1 MIERTL
7 VEYVANALWQVPMLA
22 GGAWLL
28 LAAVKAGPRMQHGV
42 WLMVLGL
49 AVVLPL
55 HGMGGELAPVL
66 VRSNVGVRV
75 GAGDVASADG
85 DLTTASMQ
93 RVSEER
99 AEGSL
104 QPRRVEVSVAAAR
117 WVVSLYAGAVMFG
130 LWRVVWAW
138 RAARGLVER
147 SREVT
152 LAGEQTVV
160 LEDYG
165 RRLRIRLP
173 QVRESVEISSPMIV
187 GVIAPVLLLPVEF
200 ARYEAEEI
208 RAALLHELAHVK
220 RRDTLENAVCQLVAL
235 PVSWHPVTQWV
246 QGSIRRTREMVCD
259 AMAAEEMRSEIGY
272 ARCLLALAKGMMA
285 GRELE
290 RETAGVGLFQLF
302 HSNVLEERVMR
313 LMETESVV
321 GVRTKLIR
329 VASGAVAMAATIAV
343 AAMFHVTPT
352 MAQERMQAP
361 VPEIGQS
368 AVPEVGQS
376 AAPQVVPDAAPQVVP
391 DAAPQVVPDAAPQV
405 VPDAAPQVVPDAAAQ
420 AAPNAAA
427 SDSAERKVT
436 ACGKEADVVAGK
448 GKYVYRWEGSEDEPV
463 TIVNGRVRKLTPEER
478 RQIRQQ
484 MEKASKEIA
493 AATAKI
499 NSPEF
504 KKQIEEA
511 AAASAK
517 VNSAEFKRQ
526 IAEAQ
531 LEAQKANEM
540 VHSQAFQE
548 QMAEVQR
555 NLKAMEMPRIQEEIA
570 RATAEVNSPEFKQQM
585 ADMQKEINVEVQQ
598 RVAEAMK
605 QMKEAQEGLKEIS
618 PK

>member
-55 HGMGGELAPVL
+55 RGMGGEPTPVR
-66 VRSNVGVRV
+66 VRPDVGVLVGVR
-75 GAGDVASADG
+75 DVAPAGG
-85 DLTTASMQ
+85 DLGTGSMQ
-93 RVSEER
+93 RVGEER
-99 AEGSL
+99 AEVSL
-104 QPRRVEVSVAAAR
+104 QPRRVEVSVTAAG
-117 WVVSLYAGAVMFG
+117 WVVGLYAGAVMFG

-138 RAARGLVER
+138 RAARQLVER

-200 ARYEAEEI
+200 ARYEAEEM

-220 RRDTLENAVCQLVAL
+220 RRDTLENAVCQLMAL

-246 QGSIRRTREMVCD
+246 QGRIRRTREMVCD

-285 GRELE
+285 GREFE

-313 LMETESVV
+313 LMESGAVM
-321 GVRTKLIR
+321 GVRTKVVR
-329 VASGAVAMAATIAV
+329 VASGAVAMTTTIAV
-343 AAMFHVTPT
+343 AAMFHLTPT

-361 VPEIGQS
+361 LPEIGQS
-368 AVPEVGQS
+368 AAPEI
-376 AAPQVVPDAAPQVVP
+376 VPDAGPQAV
-391 DAAPQVVPDAAPQV
+391 
-405 VPDAAPQVVPDAAAQ
+405 
-420 AAPNAAA
+420 PNAAA
-427 SDSAERKVT
+427 SDAAGRKVT
-436 ACGKEADVVAGK
+436 ASGKQSDVVAKK
-448 GKYVYRWEGSEDEPV
+448 GQYVYRWEGSEDEPV
-463 TIVNGRVRKLTPEER
+463 AIVNGRVRKLTPEER

-504 KKQIEEA
+504 RKQIAEAAAASAQVNSPEFKKQIEEA
-511 AAASAK
+511 AAAAAK
-517 VNSAEFKRQ
+517 VNSPEFRKQ

>member
-55 HGMGGELAPVL
+55 HGMGGGLAPVL
-66 VRSNVGVRV
+66 VRSDFGMRVR
-75 GAGDVASADG
+75 AGGVASADG
-85 DLTTASMQ
+85 DLTTGSMQ
-93 RVSEER
+93 RVGEER
-99 AEGSL
+99 AEVSL
-104 QPRRVEVSVAAAR
+104 QPRHVEVSVTAAR
-117 WVVSLYAGAVMFG
+117 WVVGLYAGAVMFG

-138 RAARGLVER
+138 RAARRLVER

-200 ARYEAEEI
+200 ARHEAEEM

-220 RRDTLENAVCQLVAL
+220 RRDTLENAICQLVAL

-246 QGSIRRTREMVCD
+246 QGRIRRTREMVCD

-272 ARCLLALAKGMMA
+272 ARCLLTLARGMMA
-285 GRELE
+285 GREFE
-290 RETAGVGLFQLF
+290 RETAGVGLF

-313 LMETESVV
+313 LMETKSVV
-321 GVRTKLIR
+321 GVRTKLVR
-329 VASGAVAMAATIAV
+329 VATGVVAMTTTIAV
-343 AAMFHVTPT
+343 AAMFHLTPT
-352 MAQERMQAP
+352 MAQEQMQAP
-361 VPEIGQS
+361 L
-368 AVPEVGQS
+368 PEVGQS
-376 AAPQVVPDAAPQVVP
+376 AAPQVVPDAGPQVVP
-391 DAAPQVVPDAAPQV
+391 
-405 VPDAAPQVVPDAAAQ
+405 
-420 AAPNAAA
+420 NAAT
-427 SDSAERKVT
+427 SDSADRKVT
-436 ACGKEADVVAGK
+436 ASGKQADVVAKK
-448 GKYVYRWEGSEDEPV
+448 GQHVYRWEGSEDEPV
-463 TIVNGRVRKLTPEER
+463 TIVNERVRKLTPEER

-484 MEKASKEIA
+484 MEEASKEIA

-504 KKQIEEA
+504 RKQIAEA
-511 AAASAK
+511 AAASAA
-517 VNSAEFKRQ
+517 VNSPEFKKQ
-526 IAEAQ
+526 MAEAQ
-531 LEAQKANEM
+531 LQAEKANEM
-540 VHSQAFQE
+540 VHSKAFQE

-555 NLKAMEMPRIQEEIA
+555 NLKTMEMPRIQEEIA
-570 RATAEVNSPEFKQQM
+570 RATAGVNSPEFKQQM
-585 ADMQKEINVEVQQ
+585 ADMQRELNGEIQQ
-598 RVAEAMK
+598 RMAEAMK
-605 QMKEAQEGLKEIS
+605 QMKEAQEELKEVS

>member
-55 HGMGGELAPVL
+55 HGMGGELAPVR
-66 VRSNVGVRV
+66 VRPDVGVRV
-75 GAGDVASADG
+75 VADDVASADG
-85 DLTTASMQ
+85 DLTTGSMQ
-93 RVSEER
+93 RGGEER
-99 AEGSL
+99 AKVSL
-104 QPRRVEVSVAAAR
+104 QPRRVEISVTAAR

-138 RAARGLVER
+138 RAARRLVER

-200 ARYEAEEI
+200 ARYEAEEM

-220 RRDTLENAVCQLVAL
+220 RRDTLENAICQLVAL

-246 QGSIRRTREMVCD
+246 QGRIRRTREMVCD

-272 ARCLLALAKGMMA
+272 ARCLLTLARGMMA

-290 RETAGVGLFQLF
+290 RETAGVGLF

-321 GVRTKLIR
+321 GVRTRLVR
-329 VASGAVAMAATIAV
+329 LASGAIAMTTTIAV
-343 AAMFHVTPT
+343 AAMFHLTPM
-352 MAQERMQAP
+352 MAQEQMQAP
-361 VPEIGQS
+361 L
-368 AVPEVGQS
+368 PEVGQS
-376 AAPQVVPDAAPQVVP
+376 AAPQVVPDAAPQVMQ
-391 DAAPQVVPDAAPQV
+391 D
-405 VPDAAPQVVPDAAAQ
+405 
-420 AAPNAAA
+420 AAA

-436 ACGKEADVVAGK
+436 ASGKQADVVAKK
-448 GKYVYRWEGSEDEPV
+448 GQHVYSWEGSEDEPV

-484 MEKASKEIA
+484 MERASKEIA
-493 AATAKI
+493 EATGKM

-504 KKQIEEA
+504 RKQIAEA
-511 AAASAK
+511 AAAAAE
-517 VNSAEFKRQ
+517 VNSPEFRKQ

-531 LEAQKANEM
+531 LQAKKVEEM
-540 VHSQAFQE
+540 VHSDAFKE
-548 QMAEVQR
+548 QMAEMQR
-555 NLKAMEMPRIQEEIA
+555 MAANVKAMELPRIQEEVA

-585 ADMQKEINVEVQQ
+585 AEMRRDINAEVQQ
-598 RVAEAMK
+598 RMAEAMK
-605 QMKEAQEGLKEIS
+605 QMKEAHEGLKEIS

>member
-7 VEYVANALWQVPMLA
+7 VEYVANALWQLPMLA

-28 LAAVKAGPRMQHGV
+28 LAAVKAGPRIQHGV

-55 HGMGGELAPVL
+55 HGMGGELAPVR
-66 VRSNVGVRV
+66 VRPDVGVLVGVR
-75 GAGDVASADG
+75 DVAPAGG
-85 DLTTASMQ
+85 DLTTGSMQ
-93 RVSEER
+93 RVSEEP
-99 AEGSL
+99 AEISL
-104 QPRRVEVSVAAAR
+104 RPRRVEVSVTAAR
-117 WVVSLYAGAVMFG
+117 WVVSLYAGAVIFG
-130 LWRVVWAW
+130 LWRVIWAW
-138 RAARGLVER
+138 RAARRLVER

-160 LEDYG
+160 LGDYG

-200 ARYEAEEI
+200 ARYEAEEM

-220 RRDTLENAVCQLVAL
+220 RRDTLENALCQLVAL

-246 QGSIRRTREMVCD
+246 QGRIRRTREMVCD

-285 GRELE
+285 GREFE

-313 LMETESVV
+313 LMESGAVM
-321 GVRTKLIR
+321 GLRTKLIR
-329 VASGAVAMAATIAV
+329 AASGAMAMVATMAV
-343 AAMFHVTPT
+343 AAMFHLTPT
-352 MAQERMQAP
+352 MAQEQMQAR

-368 AVPEVGQS
+368 AVPEAGQS

-391 DAAPQVVPDAAPQV
+391 DAAPQVMPDAAPQ
-405 VPDAAPQVVPDAAAQ
+405 
-420 AAPNAAA
+420 AAPNAAAA

-436 ACGKEADVVAGK
+436 ASRKQSDVVAKK
-448 GKYVYRWEGSEDEPV
+448 GQYIYHWDGSEDEPI

-493 AATAKI
+493 AATARI
-499 NSPEF
+499 NSPKF

-511 AAASAK
+511 AAAAAK
-517 VNSAEFKRQ
+517 VNSPEFKRQ

-531 LEAQKANEM
+531 LQAQKANEM
-540 VHSQAFQE
+540 VHSEAFKE

-585 ADMQKEINVEVQQ
+585 ADMQKELDGVVQQ
-598 RVAEAMK
+598 RMAEAMK
-605 QMKEAQEGLKEIS
+605 QMKEAQEEMKEMS

>member
-49 AVVLPL
+49 AVLLPL
-55 HGMGGELAPVL
+55 HGMGGELAPVR
-66 VRSNVGVRV
+66 VRPDVGLRV
-75 GAGDVASADG
+75 GASDVAAAG
-85 DLTTASMQ
+85 EVLGTE
-93 RVSEER
+93 RVGEER
-99 AEGSL
+99 AVGSL
-104 QPRRVEVSVAAAR
+104 RPRRVEISVTAAR

-138 RAARGLVER
+138 RAARRLVER

-173 QVRESVEISSPMIV
+173 QVRASVEISSPMIV

-200 ARYEAEEI
+200 ARYEAEEM

-246 QGSIRRTREMVCD
+246 QGRIRRTREMVCD

-285 GRELE
+285 GREFE
-290 RETAGVGLFQLF
+290 RETAGVGLF

-313 LMETESVV
+313 LMESGAVM
-321 GVRTKLIR
+321 GVRMKVVR
-329 VASGAVAMAATIAV
+329 MAGGAVAMVATMAV

-352 MAQERMQAP
+352 MAQEQMQAP
-361 VPEIGQS
+361 L
-368 AVPEVGQS
+368 PEVGQS
-376 AAPQVVPDAAPQVVP
+376 AAPQVVPDATPQVVP
-391 DAAPQVVPDAAPQV
+391 DAAP
-405 VPDAAPQVVPDAAAQ
+405 Q

-427 SDSAERKVT
+427 SDSAERKVK
-436 ACGKEADVVAGK
+436 AYGKQADVVAGK

-478 RQIRQQ
+478 KQIRQQ

-504 KKQIEEA
+504 RKQIAEA

-548 QMAEVQR
+548 QMVEVQR
-555 NLKAMEMPRIQEEIA
+555 MTANLKTMEMPRIQEEIA
-570 RATAEVNSPEFKQQM
+570 RATAQVNSPEFKQQM
-585 ADMQKEINVEVQQ
+585 ADMQREINVEVQQ
-598 RVAEAMK
+598 RMAEAMK

>member
-22 GGAWLL
+22 GGAWLM

-55 HGMGGELAPVL
+55 HGMGGELAPVR
-66 VRSNVGVRV
+66 VRPNARVLV
-75 GAGDVASADG
+75 GASDVVPASG
-85 DLTTASMQ
+85 DLGARGFGEKQGET
-93 RVSEER
+93 
-99 AEGSL
+99 SL
-104 QPRRVEVSVAAAR
+104 QPRRVEVSVTAAR
-117 WVVSLYAGAVMFG
+117 WVVGFYAGAVMFG

-138 RAARGLVER
+138 RAARRLVER

-187 GVIAPVLLLPVEF
+187 GVIAPVILLPVEF
-200 ARYEAEEI
+200 ARYEAEEM

-220 RRDTLENAVCQLVAL
+220 RRDTLESAICQLMAL
-235 PVSWHPVTQWV
+235 PVSWHPVTHWV
-246 QGSIRRTREMVCD
+246 QGRIRRTREMVCD

-272 ARCLLALAKGMMA
+272 ARCLLTLARGMMA

-302 HSNVLEERVMR
+302 NSNVLEERVMR
-313 LMETESVV
+313 LMKTESVV
-321 GVRTKLIR
+321 GVRTKVIR
-329 VASGAVAMAATIAV
+329 LASGAVAMVATMAV
-343 AAMFHVTPT
+343 AAMFHLTPT
-352 MAQERMQAP
+352 MAQEQMQAP
-361 VPEIGQS
+361 LPEIGQS
-368 AVPEVGQS
+368 V
-376 AAPQVVPDAAPQVVP
+376 APQAVPDAAPK
-391 DAAPQVVPDAAPQV
+391 
-405 VPDAAPQVVPDAAAQ
+405 

-436 ACGKEADVVAGK
+436 ASGKQADVVAKK
-448 GKYVYRWEGSEDEPV
+448 GQHVYRWEGSEDEPV
-463 TIVNGRVRKLTPEER
+463 AIVNGRVRKLTPEER
-478 RQIRQQ
+478 RQIKQQ
-484 MEKASKEIA
+484 MERASKEIA
-493 AATAKI
+493 AATARI

-504 KKQIEEA
+504 KREIEEA

-517 VNSAEFKRQ
+517 VNSPEFRKQ
-526 IAEAQ
+526 IEEAQ
-531 LEAQKANEM
+531 LQAMKANEM
-540 VHSQAFQE
+540 VHSEAFKE

-555 NLKAMEMPRIQEEIA
+555 NLKTMEMPRIQEEIA

-585 ADMQKEINVEVQQ
+585 ADMQRELNGEIQQ
-598 RVAEAMK
+598 RMAEAMK
-605 QMKEAQEGLKEIS
+605 QMKEAQEEMKDVS